1 MANIHFERKACAD
14 ELKETLFF
22 ATGQIPEKERLP
34 AHTTLTAG
42 QFSVKI
48 VGFKNIT
55 VNGTKHK
62 SLSQARY
69 EIQRLIMC
77 C

>member
-1 MANIHFERKACAD
+1 MANIHFERKACSD

-22 ATGQIPEKERLP
+22 ATGIVPLKERYSTHISLK
-34 AHTTLTAG
+34 ADI
-42 QFSVKI
+42 FDVKI

-55 VNGTKHK
+55 VNGVKHK
-62 SLSQARY
+62 SLTQARY
-69 EIQRLIMC
+69 EIQRIIMC